1 MSLSK
6 IKIWFPHRLTIIMG
20 HSQSIPDTTDLNL
33 LCIKYTF
40 SQNQFAFI
48 PTYPRPQVRPKI
60 DQRTWQDCRSAQRWA
75 WMSYKNISKKL
86 GENMTTVRAIIQKKL
101 SPLKEFFPHRVRMI
115 TKKVDQPRATL
126 VNDVKANKTTVTKN
140 TTFNTLHIETL
151 QRSKFP
157 PWLCGRSYK
166 LRRRTFPPLYID
178 YCRQRKR
185 LTILK

>member
-1 MSLSK
+1 
-6 IKIWFPHRLTIIMG
+6 MG

-40 SQNQFAFI
+40 SENQFAFI
-48 PTYPRPQVRPKI
+48 PTYPQPQERPKI

-75 WMSYKNISKKL
+75 THGWVTRTSAGSL
-86 GENMTTVRAIIQKKL
+86 VRIWQL
-101 SPLKEFFPHRVRMI
+101 SVQSFRRNCHRWRSSSL
-115 TKKVDQPRATL
+115 TGWGWSQKKVDQPRATL
-126 VNDVKANKTTVTKN
+126 VNDVKANRTTVTKI

>member
-1 MSLSK
+1 MYKVHLFTESICFYSNLSTTTGK
-6 IKIWFPHRLTIIMG
+6 TKDRSKNVTRLQIC
-20 HSQSIPDTTDLNL
+20 TTLG
-33 LCIKYTF
+33 YT
-40 SQNQFAFI
+40 
-48 PTYPRPQVRPKI
+48 
-60 DQRTWQDCRSAQRWA
+60 

-151 QRSKFP
+151 QRSKFT
-157 PWLCGRSYK
+157 PWLCSRSYK

>member
-1 MSLSK
+1 MYKVHLFTESICFYSNLSTTTGK
-6 IKIWFPHRLTIIMG
+6 TKDRSKNLTRLQIC
-20 HSQSIPDTTDLNL
+20 TTLG
-33 LCIKYTF
+33 YT
-40 SQNQFAFI
+40 
-48 PTYPRPQVRPKI
+48 
-60 DQRTWQDCRSAQRWA
+60 

-115 TKKVDQPRATL
+115 TKVDQPRATL
-126 VNDVKANKTTVTKN
+126 VNDVKANRTTDTKI

>member
-1 MSLSK
+1 MYKVHLFTESICFYSNLSTTTGK
-6 IKIWFPHRLTIIMG
+6 TKDRSKNVTRLQIC
-20 HSQSIPDTTDLNL
+20 TTLG
-33 LCIKYTF
+33 YT
-40 SQNQFAFI
+40 
-48 PTYPRPQVRPKI
+48 
-60 DQRTWQDCRSAQRWA
+60 

-166 LRRRTFPPLYID
+166 LRRRTLYID